1 MKVLNKFA
9 EHKTKT
15 STGQKYI
22 SDFAKGVSARCWYR
36 PATKHIPMIPSLALV
51 FAEVID
57 NYIEALQWCSGSGDF
72 QVEGKAR
79 KGWNRLCVPLIKDV
93 KKK

>member
-1 MKVLNKFA
+1 
-9 EHKTKT
+9 
-15 STGQKYI
+15 
-22 SDFAKGVSARCWYR
+22 
-36 PATKHIPMIPSLALV
+36 MIPSLALV